1 MATQTSSDEFVI
13 PLSRIS
19 MRDVSRVGG
28 KNASLG
34 EMIGALSDAG
44 IRVPGGFAVTVDAYW
59 AFVEHNDLKRQI
71 DELTDLIDPTAQHAR
86 VIAAEI
92 QAAFC
97 RGRMPEPV
105 AAKICG
111 AYHAMLAESGEDKLP
126 VAVRS
131 SATAEDMPNAS
142 FAGQQDTYLYVRGC
156 EEILRRVK
164 DCFASLYNERA
175 IAYRAENAIDDADL
189 ALSVVVQRMVRS
201 DSGSAGV
208 AFSLDTETG
217 NQDMVVISGAWGL
230 GESVVQGSVDPDEF
244 QVFAPLLERDVSP
257 IVDRSTGA
265 KKTMIVPVWSGD
277 GFTVRAVDTPPEK
290 ARRLCLDDAS
300 VLELARWVKRIEAHY
315 GHPVDVEWALDGE
328 TQELFIV
335 QARPETVISNRTD
348 SGMCRTR
355 ISQKGAPLTR
365 GVAIGDGAVSGR
377 IRQVVSPEFQDEF
390 QDGEILV
397 TEMTDPNWLPVMR
410 RAAAIVT
417 ENGGRTSHAA
427 IVAREL
433 GLPAITGAEGAME
446 ALRPGAEVTVSC
458 CEGSIGRVYEGRAL
472 IETEEIDLSDCQ
484 ETRTKVMLNLAD
496 PTRAPKWWRLPAD
509 GVGLARLEFIVAN
522 QIGAHPSALLNPAMV
537 DCEATRRK
545 VEALIGTH
553 EDGRAYFIDRLST
566 GIAKIAATV
575 WPNPVVVRTSD
586 FKTNEYRDLLG
597 GSVFE
602 QHEENPMLGWRGV
615 SRYLHPDYAE
625 AFAMECEALRQ
636 VRMEIGFD
644 NVHVMLPFCRTTG
657 EARDVLD
664 LLRRHGLTRGENG
677 LKILVMCEVPSN
689 VFQVDGFCELFDG
702 FSIGSNDLTQL
713 ILGVERD
720 SGRLSSLFNEND
732 PAVRTAIET
741 VIQRAHIHGRT
752 VGLCGQ
758 APSDNPEFAKFL
770 VDAGIDSISVVPDSF
785 AGVKKLVWDMESPEP
800 ALQVSAAE

>member
-1 MATQTSSDEFVI
+1 MPTHNSTEDFVI
-13 PLSRIS
+13 ALSDLS
-19 MRDVSRVGG
+19 MRDVAMVGG

-34 EMIGALSDAG
+34 EMIGELSDAG
-44 IRVPGGFAVTVDAYW
+44 IRVPDGFAVTVSAYR
-59 AFVEHNDLKRQI
+59 AFVEHNDLTRQI
-71 DELTDLIDPTAQHAR
+71 SELTDLIEPDAQHAK
-86 VIAAEI
+86 VVSAEI
-92 QAAFC
+92 QAAFR
-97 RGRMPEPV
+97 RGVMPDAV
-105 AAKICG
+105 AATICD
-111 AYHAMLAESGEDKLP
+111 AYHGMLKEAGEDKLP

-131 SATAEDMPNAS
+131 SATAEDMPDAS

-175 IAYRAENAIDDADL
+175 IAYRAENGIADPDL
-189 ALSVVVQRMVRS
+189 ALSVTVQRMVRS
-201 DSGSAGV
+201 DSGAAGV

-217 NQDMVVISGAWGL
+217 NPNTVVVSGAWGL

-244 QVFAPLLERDVSP
+244 QVFAPLLDRDVAPVIHREIGS
-257 IVDRSTGA
+257 

-277 GFTVRAVDTPPEK
+277 GFTVRTVETPADFAGKP
-290 ARRLCLDDAS
+290 CLDDATI
-300 VLELARWVKRIEAHY
+300 LQLARWVKTIEAHY
-315 GHPVDVEWALDGE
+315 GHAVDVEWAKDGE
-328 TQELFIV
+328 TGALFIV
-335 QARPETVISNRTD
+335 QARPETVISKRTD
-348 SGMCRTR
+348 SNMRRTK
-355 ISQKGAPLTR
+355 ISRTGKLLAE

-377 IRQVVSPEFQDEF
+377 VRQLVSPEFQDDF

-410 RAAAIVT
+410 RASAIVT

-433 GLPAITGAEGAME
+433 GLPAITGAEGVTE
-446 ALRPGAEVTVSC
+446 SLRTGSEVTVAC
-458 CEGSIGRVYEGRAL
+458 CEGSIGRVYEGGAD
-472 IETEEIDLSDCQ
+472 IATEEIDLSDCL

-496 PTRAPKWWRLPAD
+496 PNRAPKWWNLPAD

-537 DCEATRRK
+537 DCAETREK
-545 VEALIGTH
+545 VESLIGGYQ
-553 EDGRAYFIDRLST
+553 DGRAYFIDKLST

-575 WPNPVVVRTSD
+575 WPNPVIVRTSD

-602 QHEENPMLGWRGV
+602 QPEENPMLGWRGV

-625 AFAMECEALRQ
+625 AFEMECEALRK
-636 VRMEIGFD
+636 VRADMGFD
-644 NVHVMLPFCRTTG
+644 NVHIMLPFCRTTG

-664 LLRRHGLTRGENG
+664 LLCRRGLSRGQQG
-677 LKILVMCEVPSN
+677 LRVLVMCEVPSN

-732 PAVRTAIET
+732 PAVRAAIET
-741 VIQRAHIHGRT
+741 VIQRAHVHGRT

-785 AGVKKLVWDMESPEP
+785 AGVKKLVWDMEETAP
-800 ALQVSAAE
+800 AARISAAE